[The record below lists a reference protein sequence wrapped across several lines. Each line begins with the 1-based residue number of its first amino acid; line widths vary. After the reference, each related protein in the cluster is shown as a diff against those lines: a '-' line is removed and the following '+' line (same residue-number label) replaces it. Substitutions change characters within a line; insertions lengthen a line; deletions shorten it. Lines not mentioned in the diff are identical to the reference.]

1 MMYPPHHPNAYMQ
14 VPYYG
19 GGFNQAPFMHYYPDG
34 QMHQMM
40 GHQSQPQPGQP
51 PHMMQPPPPP
61 QPGQGPPPPHDFEQ
75 QQQQHQQHQHNQA
88 RKPKSFSF
96 NVSAAAFTPGQG
108 GNGGPGGPQAFVPGA
123 AAPFNPGGASFSPAA
138 AAPFTPGAPSFTPNG
153 GPVATP
159 AAAAA
164 PAGMPSTTP
173 TYAVNPSSSS
183 TAPSYYN
190 ANDTPIESIFQLIK
204 DNRLPQLPVLV
215 GGRFEARPLGGAS
228 KLRLSQ
234 PVSFATSRLVDVRGE
249 DFSVQIGDTICDS
262 ADLKVE
268 KYVPVEK
275 AKVATKTV
283 VEKVESANEA
293 KAKEE
298 VVPTAKPA
306 KSSWAA
312 AASKAVPKV
321 EKKEASPAQDGE
333 TGAAAGADG
342 VSEDSADAD
351 SPAASPA
358 PPATLGSII
367 AAVKAHTYD
376 SDLFDSSTST
386 NVHSLMV
393 ARPRG
398 IVNNGNVCFINSILQ
413 ILVHC
418 LPFSRLIDLIREKVP
433 RSLDGDS
440 PLTEAVVD
448 FLDDYKRGA
457 VNGVNGG
464 STPATSRLPD
474 ITIDSFYKSI
484 VSVPRFSHFQRGK
497 QEDAEEFLGYL
508 LDGLHEEF
516 VAVIGAKEE
525 AAALEEGATGTGDWT
540 QVGAKKNSTTR
551 SPQFPWS
558 PVSEIFGG
566 KFESNL
572 DVPRQSVSKVLEP
585 FHVIHLD
592 VENPNISTVE
602 AGFKALSAKE
612 QVETLGEGG
621 RPAAAASKQ
630 TLLDEL
636 PRILVVQLK
645 RFTYSGEGLMD
656 LQVRKINKKI
666 SYGAN
671 LSVPMESLS
680 LKGKQ
685 QFRASG
691 GKSNQYNLVGVVFHH
706 GTSTTT
712 GHYTVNVLVGGSKWY
727 RIDDVKIEAIRNEN
741 WYAMEEDG
749 KDDKTAYLLIYQRV

>member
-1 MMYPPHHPNAYMQ
+1 M
-14 VPYYG
+14 VPYGPY
-19 GGFNQAPFMHYYPDG
+19 GGFNGAPFMPQYYMDG
-34 QMHQMM
+34 QMGMM
-40 GHQSQPQPGQP
+40 GHQTQQPGQP
-51 PHMMQPPPPP
+51 PQPGPPHMMQQPPP
-61 QPGQGPPPPHDFEQ
+61 QEFDLQQ
-75 QQQQHQQHQHNQA
+75 QQQQHAQHPQSQQQA
-88 RKPKSFSF
+88 RKPKTFSF
-96 NVSAAAFTPGQG
+96 NVGAAAFTPGGAG
-108 GNGGPGGPQAFVPGA
+108 GGSGVPQAFVPGA
-123 AAPFNPGGASFSPAA
+123 AAPFTPGA
-138 AAPFTPGAPSFTPNG
+138 FTPGASFTPGAQPFTPNG
-153 GPVATP
+153 SAQGM
-159 AAAAA
+159 
-164 PAGMPSTTP
+164 PAGAP
-173 TYAVNPSSSS
+173 TYAVHSSG
-183 TAPSYYN
+183 APSYYS
-190 ANDTPIESIFQLIK
+190 AQDTPIESIFQLIK

-215 GGRFEARPLGGAS
+215 GGRFEARVCGAS

-234 PVSFATSRLVDVRGE
+234 PVAFATARLVDVRGQ
-249 DFSVQIGDTICDS
+249 DFSVQIGDTICDA
-262 ADLKVE
+262 ADLVVE
-268 KYVPVEK
+268 KYVPVEAVGVK
-275 AKVATKTV
+275 RGEGKSEEAHKGL
-283 VEKVESANEA
+283 ESPQTP
-293 KAKEE
+293 
-298 VVPTAKPA
+298 VAKPA

-321 EKKEASPAQDGE
+321 EKKAAAEGAKEDAKAGELGGAADEASE
-333 TGAAAGADG
+333 T
-342 VSEDSADAD
+342 D
-351 SPAASPA
+351 SPAALLA
-358 PPATLGSII
+358 
-367 AAVKAHTYD
+367 
-376 SDLFDSSTST
+376 
-386 NVHSLMV
+386 

-464 STPATSRLPD
+464 STPATSKLPD

-484 VSVPRFSHFQRGK
+484 VSVPRFAHFQRGK

-525 AAALEEGATGTGDWT
+525 AVEEGSSGSAEWT

-558 PVSEIFGG
+558 PVSDIFGG

-612 QVETLGEGG
+612 QVETFREAGG
-621 RPAAAASKQ
+621 PPVTASKQ

-645 RFTYSGEGLMD
+645 RFTYSGTDLMD

-666 SYGAN
+666 SYGAS